1 MYRGVHREKNEDEDS
16 EDEADMLE
24 KGAEDEIGMQLKYYE
39 KYRRGMRGRWSGGG
53 GCGGRGR

>member
-24 KGAEDEIGMQLKYYE
+24 KGAEDEIGMQLKY
-39 KYRRGMRGRWSGGG
+39 
-53 GCGGRGR
+53 